1 MHTAQ
6 MLARL
11 FGQEVVSSCAPSEIR
26 EDAHPALLALESA
39 RNLLADYA
47 EEPTLVTETGEGFLV
62 SSDAHVIFMG
72 GDGRVGIKDIAGQ
85 SFEGVGHEQEE
96 LNNWFS
102 VHEFPDAETH
112 VLAKQ
117 LAYDILQSRS
127 GGATD
132 GVWMDELY
140 KRTGAGKYASLRKY
154 LVPSVI
160 EFATRDAENRR
171 LNPGA
176 DAAPS
181 TVPAEGVREDMPR
194 ELSTDD
200 FFNVDEFP
208 DYETAQ
214 RASQALEKA
223 RESTD
228 TATENAVAKKLY
240 AAMPPD
246 LRKYM
251 HDDFRRMLQAEGVLP
266 PTFTRVVWENEGTEA
281 PTVHVLENDQH
292 RLLLTPVGSDLHG
305 FTEDDLVWLASGEAA
320 REVYGLPAD
329 AEYVYVQDDVARE
342 ASQALT
348 ELGYTPTAHRRLDE
362 IATRAFVLSL
372 VEAGTSL
379 ADVLRRLV
387 GETASPEVV
396 LYEQQG
402 ITALVEGGWL
412 AQDAHTLTLTEAGA
426 AQLADPTVRA
436 LLSTHEA
443 FAPALV
449 EVTLTRD
456 DYTAIAGIL
465 RDGLHSDG
473 NKKETVREIARQLAR
488 KFAAVNPA
496 FASMQKR
503 FLRAAGLLG
512 AQAQAAGAEDAE
524 DAEPAEEVA
533 SAVIHGME
541 EAITG
546 LFRLAAP
553 TEAMRPY
560 MTAFDEAKQAGNVER
575 AWGAFE
581 ALRDFTY
588 DGLVEK
594 DTTKIKATH
603 PGISELPDGAW
614 ESWKVERLAKHFE
627 ALAAKIG
634 AAPAMRAALNIERWN
649 KNSNPALS
657 KKARGVINRI
667 KEQADDDDD
676 AEDGDEE
683 NGNGE
688 IDRAAVKKAAMK
700 VARTIYGDDAD
711 ADTVDSMI
719 DNAIE
724 KQDAEDT
731 EDAIQIV
738 IGMLRGG
745 GEESAKESADAADPM
760 GGEVYREGADGI
772 VEYKRLSRSERM
784 ARLRVRRKAKTGE
797 QRKELKARRL
807 FRKRNKG
814 QFKRAA
820 RKYVKRVRRYIAMRK
835 PLTTGAPAPAAP
847 EIVEI
852 EMDVLT
858 VPTAEASHYID
869 FCTEAGWT
877 PTVETHADSVDLH
890 APGEVFDAVDDF
902 LFSEAL
908 DGDETTDAPVTGAA
922 KPVPAAAEPGADP
935 ALAGALAQLEGVLPT
950 ESPAW
955 GEVKTVLT
963 FLLGN
968 GMLAE
973 AQALVAGVQQKS
985 LAGFEADLTAGA
997 TQAGAFAFGDV
1008 TPHKAGVALANLH
1021 ARLTGQT
1028 EGLRQSSVATVLDT
1042 GRGYKVSEAAF
1053 AAAVEGLIS
1062 TTEERGPNLTFHTYP
1077 GPAGVIA
1084 QKVEMEGRPPVC
1096 LLTAMPEGAAEAW
1109 AGVLNGKAKALPQ
1122 PKPPVDDGAEGT
1134 PKDVDETVT
1143 LMVPQARLTDF
1154 LEAATQAGAPSD
1166 AEVRAEGAQVFV
1178 TLPAPVARRVQTLFA
1193 DAAIVEPAAVA

>member
-1 MHTAQ
+1 

-39 RNLLADYA
+39 RNLLADYG

-62 SSDAHVIFMG
+62 SSDQHVIFMG
-72 GDGRVGIKDIAGQ
+72 GDGSVGIQGIPAA
-85 SFEGVGHEQEE
+85 EGVGHNQEE

-102 VHEFPDAETH
+102 VHEFPDHETH

-117 LAYDILQSRS
+117 LVYDILQSRS

-154 LVPSVI
+154 LVPSVTD
-160 EFATRDAENRR
+160 FATRGPEDRARH
-171 LNPGA
+171 PGA

-181 TVPAEGVREDMPR
+181 TVPAESTDEDMPR
-194 ELSTDD
+194 ELSVDD
-200 FFNVDEFP
+200 FFIVDQFP
-208 DYETAQ
+208 DYATAQ
-214 RASQALEKA
+214 RAAQALEKA

-228 TATENAVAKKLY
+228 TATENAMAKKLY

-266 PTFTRVVWENEGTEA
+266 PTFTRVVWETEGAEA
-281 PTVHVLENDQH
+281 PTIHVLENDQH

-387 GETASPEVV
+387 GETASPEVM
-396 LYEQQG
+396 LHEQQG
-402 ITALVEGGWL
+402 IAAMVEGGWL
-412 AQDAHTLTLTEAGA
+412 AQDVHTLTLTEAGA

-465 RDGLHSDG
+465 RDGLHGEG
-473 NKKETVREIARQLAR
+473 NKKETVREIARKLAG

-512 AQAQAAGAEDAE
+512 AQVQAAGAEDAE
-524 DAEPAEEVA
+524 DAEEAVAPAAGA
-533 SAVIHGME
+533 STGLPGME

-575 AWGAFE
+575 ARGAFE
-581 ALRDFTY
+581 AIRDLAFEAAGTP
-588 DGLVEK
+588 GIE
-594 DTTKIKATH
+594 ATH
-603 PGISELPDGAW
+603 PDLFE
-614 ESWKVERLAKHFE
+614 KV
-627 ALAAKIG
+627 
-634 AAPAMRAALNIERWN
+634 RAVTQ
-649 KNSNPALS
+649 
-657 KKARGVINRI
+657 GV
-667 KEQADDDDD
+667 KEGGVAQ
-676 AEDGDEE
+676 G
-683 NGNGE
+683 GK
-688 IDRAAVKKAAMK
+688 IDRAAVKTAAMK
-700 VARTIYGDDAD
+700 AARSIHGAD
-711 ADTVDSMI
+711 ANEKTVDSMI

-724 KQDAEDT
+724 KQGAEDT

-738 IGMLRGG
+738 VGMLRGG
-745 GEESAKESADAADPM
+745 DEASAKPPAQPPVPEAADPM
-760 GGEVYREGADGI
+760 GDEVYREGADGI

-797 QRKELKARRL
+797 QRKALKARRIM
-807 FRKRNKG
+807 RKRFKA
-814 QFKRAA
+814 QFQRAA
-820 RKYVKRVRRYIAMRK
+820 RKYVKKVRRFVAMRK
-835 PLTTGAPAPAAP
+835 PLTTSAPSPWQP
-847 EIVEI
+847 EIAEI
-852 EMDVLT
+852 EMDVFT

-869 FCTEAGWT
+869 LCTEAGWT
-877 PTVETHADSVDLH
+877 PAVETRAEGVDLH

-908 DGDETTDAPVTGAA
+908 DGDEGADAAPVTEAA

-935 ALAGALAQLEGVLPT
+935 TLAGALAQLEGVLPA

-985 LAGFEADLTAGA
+985 LTGFEADLTAGA

-1053 AAAVEGLIS
+1053 AEAVEGLTP
-1062 TTEERGPNLTFHTYP
+1062 TTEERGPNLTFHTYA
-1077 GPAGVIA
+1077 GSAGVVA

-1096 LLTAMPEGAAEAW
+1096 LLTTLPEGAVEAW
-1109 AGVLNGKAKALPQ
+1109 EGLLNGKAKALPQ

-1134 PKDVDETVT
+1134 PKDVAETVT
-1143 LMVPQARLTDF
+1143 LAVPSERLTDF
-1154 LEAATQAGAPSD
+1154 LEAATHAGAPSD
-1166 AEVRAEGAQVFV
+1166 AEVRVEGAQVFV